1 MNKSVKLCAGL
12 ALASILVACSKPTAD
27 DPVADAPVE
36 PTETAEEFVARAN
49 AELIDLG
56 RELGAASWVR
66 STYITQDT
74 AIIASAASEKYAKWH
89 SEMVQQAVA
98 YDDHELDASTRRSL
112 DLLKLGTSAPAPN
125 DAAKRKEISEI
136 STEMEG
142 TYGAGKYCR
151 GDDCLSG
158 SELEQLMKDVRDYDE
173 LLDYYRLATNR
184 RAYARPVRTLCRAR

>member
-1 MNKSVKLCAGL
+1 MKNFTKLCASLVLVSFL
-12 ALASILVACSKPTAD
+12 AACSKPATD
-27 DPVADAPVE
+27 EPADATSAA

-49 AELIDLG
+49 AELVDLG

-74 AIIASAASEKYAKWH
+74 AIIASAAGEKYAKWH
-89 SEMVQQAVA
+89 SDMVQQAVA
-98 YDDHELDASTRRSL
+98 YDGHELDASTRRAI

-136 STEMEG
+136 STAMEG

-173 LLDYYRLATNR
+173 LLDYWTGWRQIAVPMR
-184 RAYARPVRTLCRAR
+184 